1 MIEFRENWELEKTC
15 GEPLRS
21 CKTIKPTST
30 SLGFLIGDPGFRS
43 NQYDKNLKHFYM
55 RRKRGTR

>member
-1 MIEFRENWELEKTC
+1 MIEIRENWELEKTC

-43 NQYDKNLKHFYM
+43 NQYDKPKAF
-55 RRKRGTR
+55 